1 MNIDDGYLNLL
12 TADGVPKDDIKVP
25 ESSLGAEIQKDF
37 DEGKELLVTIVSAM
51 GEEQAIS
58 HKEAPKGA

>member
-1 MNIDDGYLNLL
+1 MTQDG
-12 TADGVPKDDIKVP
+12 TPKDDIKLP
-25 ESSLGAEIQKDF
+25 ESDLGTQIQADF

-58 HKEAPKGA
+58 CKEAPKGSA